1 MSKEW
6 IDELKKLFFSPN
18 LYGVDVPRAVDLKLK
33 HIPKRLFKYRTF
45 GKYSL
50 DNLKNNTLWC
60 CKASQF
66 NDPYDSSFF
75 FQYHPDTLANN
86 HLKNAQGL
94 YTNDEIAIIR
104 GSSEPLITIAKIIL
118 AKLPNR
124 PDPEKVHDFLLNKN
138 FNNEQV
144 KQINQYIKN
153 GPNICSL
160 SERVDSTLMWSHYT
174 NEHKGFVMEY
184 DFSEL
189 DRESGL
195 GRLVWPVIY
204 KDRLFDASDYFEE
217 GLNGGTASNMM
228 GIVSSMHKAKDWE
241 YEQEWRLILMNGFSE
256 PAANQQSP
264 SVKAIYL
271 GAKMLP
277 RNKTRLINIAIKK
290 KIPVYGMELSAREFK
305 MEPKP
310 VFEP

>member
-18 LYGVDVPRAVDLKLK
+18 LDDVDVPSAVDLKLK
-33 HIPKRLFKYRTF
+33 HIPQRLFKYRTF

-86 HLKNAQGL
+86 HLKNAHGL
-94 YTNDEIAIIR
+94 YTNDEIATIK
-104 GSSEPLITIAKIIL
+104 GSSDPLMTIAEIIS
-118 AKLPNR
+118 AKSHNCPA
-124 PDPEKVHDFLLNKN
+124 PEKVHDILLGKN
-138 FNNEQV
+138 FNIEQV

-174 NEHKGFVMEY
+174 DEHKGFVMEY

-204 KDRLFDASDYFEE
+204 EDRLFDASNYFEV
-217 GLNGGTASNMM
+217 GLNGGAASNMM

-241 YEQEWRLILMNGFSE
+241 YEHEWRLILMNGFSE
-256 PAANQQSP
+256 PAGNKPSP

-277 RNKTRLINIAIKK
+277 RNKTRLINIAIEK
-290 KIPVYGMELSAREFK
+290 KIPVYEMKLSDYEFK

-310 VFEP
+310 IFEP